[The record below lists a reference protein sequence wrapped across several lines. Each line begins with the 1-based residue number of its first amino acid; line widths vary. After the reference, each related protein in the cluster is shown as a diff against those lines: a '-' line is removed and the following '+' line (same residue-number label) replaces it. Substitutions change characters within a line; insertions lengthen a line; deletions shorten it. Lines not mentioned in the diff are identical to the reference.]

1 MENMEGVENF
11 LARMNVDIKAIKTG
25 AEQSALFTGE
35 LFDRMATDVDVR
47 FRRLEAK
54 RCRAG

>member
-25 AEQSALFTGE
+25 AEQSALF
-35 LFDRMATDVDVR
+35 FI
-47 FRRLEAK
+47 FRLE
-54 RCRAG
+54 RR